1 MDTGFHIPVPFE
13 SLDSQHLTF
22 GYTRMGGTLA
32 PIFPFGFRSALVPAW
47 LDWFTETG
55 QLCQPSSQLSVTD
68 TDAAGGLTAD
78 AYDDAPVY
86 QYSPLENPTS
96 IRMFRLIGCDVKT
109 RSLVGTFMRVDLA
122 AAEIPPYEALSYT
135 WGAAVDGEEE
145 DTDEKP
151 WRVLICDSAF
161 NITADSLEQVLL
173 VSSLPIGSNAA
184 SYLRAVVSRH
194 EMRGATLNHEVWID
208 ALCIDQANTE
218 EKKIQIPLMGKLY
231 FKANMVL
238 AWLGQSTSHWK
249 EFSWL
254 HQVMLPA
261 LWDAIESGI
270 VALRADTDPTD
281 PEFWATRLP
290 SLTPPGGSWPAV
302 WESYWRFLDERRWF
316 RRAWTYQET
325 ILAKKLIL
333 VCGIEFNNI
342 ALEHVGHMCNTMHHT
357 GWRSILTVRYSG
369 WSEDNPC
376 KFLMGL
382 VRTHDNILQAVAP
395 SSPSE
400 SKSENNPE
408 VAGLSYAAWL
418 SLWTEV
424 CVELRSRQ
432 CGFQE
437 DKINATLGI
446 ASLLRP
452 PQIPDSLFLEP
463 SGLDASK
470 AYKWMSSQLISQAG
484 SPRFI
489 SFAGPPSSKKVN
501 NLPSWAADFST
512 VLRSTTVCQTYGDS
526 PSRHRIFNA
535 GEALASDAKNELVID
550 DNSLVVDGS
559 RVSRFRPRC
568 VCALNNL
575 HEACL
580 EMVLKMPSHYAQTSQ
595 STLQAI
601 RETLVWDHSTDV
613 APIDETWGQEFANWL
628 EARFSLGCLL
638 PSQPDHP
645 RKNTFLPRTQ
655 EEWWT
660 DSQHLI
666 RRAGEA
672 GSWDAEN
679 PAPSLEAIQAIIDEI
694 QNHPAWFAFSS
705 EQHLLKDDPSWFNF
719 FDRVCAAIPRFK
731 EIYHLASWSD
741 LAQRF
746 RTTFHNRLA
755 FLTESGYLGL
765 CSIEVLDT
773 MLARPDTDAEIWILH
788 RGPVPYVLMP
798 EPNTTN
804 TFIFQGDCYIHGVMY
819 GEWRPLPNEG
829 MDLATDEGN
838 SKSWFYSKWGEAVLE
853 EAHHLS
859 EMDLNARDPSEASV
873 QQLKQQNKEV
883 ADDATINLPGVK
895 ISQTEVG
902 NSIGEALVSAEH
914 DLARSRREDLTS
926 KLVKEKQEHDMTVK
940 TANNKGQALGQVVSI
955 TII

>member
-1 MDTGFHIPVPFE
+1 MDTGFHIPVPYE
-13 SLDSQHLTF
+13 SLDAQHLTF
-22 GYTRMGGTLA
+22 GYMRMGDALT
-32 PIFPFGFRSALVPAW
+32 PIFPVGFRSVLVPAW
-47 LDWFTETG
+47 LDRFTQTG
-55 QLCQPSSQLSVTD
+55 QLCQPSPQLSVTD
-68 TDAAGGLTAD
+68 TDAAGSLTAD

-86 QYSPLENPTS
+86 QYSPLETPTS
-96 IRMFRLIGCDVKT
+96 IRMFRLIGCDAKT

-151 WRVLICDSAF
+151 WQVLICDSAF
-161 NITADSLEQVLL
+161 NLTAEGLEQVLL

-184 SYLRAVVSRH
+184 SYLRAVVARH

-208 ALCIDQANTE
+208 ALCIDQANAE
-218 EKKIQIPLMGKLY
+218 EKKIQIPLMGQLY
-231 FKANMVL
+231 FKANMVV
-238 AWLGQSTSHWK
+238 AWLGQSTSHWN

-254 HQVMLPA
+254 HHVMLPA

-290 SLTPPGGSWPAV
+290 SLTPPGGSWSAI

-342 ALEHVGHMCNTMHHT
+342 ALEHIGGMCNTMHHT

-382 VRTHDNILQAVAP
+382 VRTRDNILQAVAP
-395 SSPSE
+395 SSSE
-400 SKSENNPE
+400 SKSESSTE
-408 VAGLSYAAWL
+408 VSGLPHAAWL

-470 AYKWMSSQLISQAG
+470 AYRWMSYQLICQAG
-484 SPRFI
+484 SPRFM

-501 NLPSWAADFST
+501 DLPSWAADFSS

-526 PSRHRIFNA
+526 PFGHRIFNA
-535 GEALASDAKNELVID
+535 GQALAPDAKNELVID
-550 DNSLVVDGS
+550 GNKLVVDGA
-559 RVSRFRPRC
+559 RVTHFRPRC
-568 VCALNNL
+568 VCGLNSL
-575 HEACL
+575 HETYL
-580 EMVLKMPSHYAQTSQ
+580 EMVLRMPSRYAQTSQ
-595 STLQAI
+595 SSLEAI

-613 APIDETWGQEFANWL
+613 APIDEAWGQEFASWL

-666 RRAGEA
+666 CRAREA
-672 GSWDAEN
+672 GSWDAGN
-679 PAPSLEAIQAIIDEI
+679 PAPSLEAIQATIDEI
-694 QNHPAWFAFSS
+694 QNHPAWHAFSS
-705 EQHLLKDDPSWFNF
+705 EQHSLKDDTSWLNF

-731 EIYHLASWSD
+731 ATYHLASWSD

-765 CSIEVLDT
+765 CSIDVLDT
-773 MLARPDTDAEIWILH
+773 MLASPDTDAEIWILH

-804 TFIFQGDCYIHGVMY
+804 TFIFQGDCYIHGAMY
-819 GEWRPLPNEG
+819 GEWKPLPDESMDLTINEG
-829 MDLATDEGN
+829 N
-838 SKSWFYSKWGEAVLE
+838 PKSWFHSKWGEAILE
-853 EAHHLS
+853 EVQALS
-859 EMDLNARDPSEASV
+859 VMDSNTRDPNEASA
-873 QQLKQQNKEV
+873 QQLRQKNEEV
-883 ADDATINLPGVK
+883 IADNATLHLQDLK

-902 NSIGEALVSAEH
+902 NSIGEALISAERG
-914 DLARSRREDLTS
+914 LARPRPEDVTS
-926 KLVKEKQEHDMTVK
+926 QPVKEKREHNVPAK
-940 TANNKGQALGQVVSI
+940 TANNKRQALGQLISI